1 MQGQTKRK
9 EPSQDSGLEQRRRQE
24 HHTGYDHSGR
34 DDNQDTTDQMYG
46 GFPITSRAPAAGP
59 SGTRIELQLHTT
71 YVPTVTTTDTT
82 QHEPDEVMEPH
93 VRTEAIRSLQPIT
106 NLEDALRAD
115 MRNIG
120 LNVRSIDMFRQG
132 DSAPIPWTMYTTPAS
147 LHLANNQQIQ
157 VNVYY
162 TPSTGGM

>member
-1 MQGQTKRK
+1 M
-9 EPSQDSGLEQRRRQE
+9 
-24 HHTGYDHSGR
+24 
-34 DDNQDTTDQMYG
+34 
-46 GFPITSRAPAAGP
+46 
-59 SGTRIELQLHTT
+59 T
-71 YVPTVTTTDTT
+71 YVPTVNATDMT

-115 MRNIG
+115 MRSIG
-120 LNVRSIDMFRQG
+120 LNVRSMDMFRQV
-132 DSAPIPWTMYTTPAS
+132 DSAPIPWTICTTPAS
-147 LHLANNQQIQ
+147 LSLANKQQLQ